1 MNRSL
6 DTLSYK
12 TLFDSIADA
21 MLLVD
26 ATGTIVEAN
35 AAALR
40 LLSDSDEQ
48 LLGLKVEALLPKTLR
63 NQHANHRKDFFNNPS
78 KRAMAEGRNLFAIN
92 LNGAKVAVDIG
103 LSPVEIENEHFVL
116 ASLYPSGNRQKTEL
130 ALEASEERF
139 RLARQ
144 AAGLGVYDYNLKS
157 GIVHWDERVQEIWG
171 GSPDKLSSYKHY
183 KKAIHPEDT
192 PLLETTFKDA
202 SDPKGSGAYKLEF
215 RVINQ
220 DSGIEKWVATSGQM
234 HFENNKAI
242 RLVGIVQD
250 ITEHKYLEKKLLSQ
264 SSEREGI
271 FKQQIAAHTASAI
284 AHELN
289 QPLAAISA
297 YSEVAL
303 QTLNEPLTNQ
313 EKLKR
318 ALEGCVAQAQ
328 RAGTSLHELLAFL
341 HEGEL
346 ITEIFDLN
354 EVVLEALNITK
365 RDGYKEYQPILDL
378 EKNIPMVKA
387 NRIQIQKVL
396 INLIQNAVEAMR
408 GANNNHKSEIK
419 VIVRTNKEI
428 SMGHVTIQDSGPGI
442 SPNIVKR
449 LFQPFFTTKP
459 TGIGMGL
466 AISRALVEANGG
478 QLWLEPDTKQG
489 ATFHFT
495 LPFSS

>member
-1 MNRSL
+1 LNCPL
-6 DTLSYK
+6 NTLSYK
-12 TLFDSIADA
+12 VLFNSIADA

-35 AAALR
+35 AAALQ
-40 LLSDSDEQ
+40 LLSYSEEK
-48 LLGLKVEALLPKTLR
+48 LLGLKVDALLPKTLR
-63 NQHANHRKDFFNNPS
+63 KKHANHRKDFFKNPS
-78 KRAMAEGRNLFAIN
+78 KRAMAQGRNLFALS
-92 LNGAKVAVDIG
+92 LNGEKIPVDIG
-103 LSPVEIENEHFVL
+103 LSPVEIENEHFIL
-116 ASLYPSGNRQKTEL
+116 ASLHPSENRQKTEL

-157 GIVHWDERVQEIWG
+157 GTVHWDERVQEIWG
-171 GSPDKLSSYKHY
+171 GSADKLSSYKHY
-183 KKAIHPEDT
+183 KKAILPEDT
-192 PLLETTFKDA
+192 PLVETTFKNA

-215 RVINQ
+215 RVTNQ
-220 DSGIEKWVATSGQM
+220 DSGAEKWVATSGQM
-234 HFENNKAI
+234 HFENNRAS
-242 RLVGIVQD
+242 RLVGVVQD
-250 ITEHKYLEKKLLSQ
+250 ITEHKYLEKKLRSQ

-297 YSEVAL
+297 YSEFAL
-303 QTLNEPLTNQ
+303 QTLNDPLNNQ

-346 ITEIFDLN
+346 ITEVFDLN
-354 EVVLEALNITK
+354 EVVLEALSIAK
-365 RDGYKEYQPILDL
+365 SDGYKEFHPVLNL
-378 EKNIPMVKA
+378 ENNMPMVKA

-408 GANNNHKSEIK
+408 GAISKKSEIK
-419 VIVRTNKEI
+419 VIVRTNKEM

-442 SPNIVKR
+442 NPNIVKR

-466 AISRALVEANGG
+466 AISRALVEVNGG
-478 QLWLEPDTKQG
+478 QLWLEPDTKRG